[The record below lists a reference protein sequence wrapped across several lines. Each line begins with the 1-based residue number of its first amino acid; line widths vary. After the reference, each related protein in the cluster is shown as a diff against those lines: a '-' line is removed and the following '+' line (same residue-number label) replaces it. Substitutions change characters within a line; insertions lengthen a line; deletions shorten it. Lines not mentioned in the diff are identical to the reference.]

1 MAYDEVSQLRGTTS
15 QIANYKGYPAQFV
28 QNTETGKMG
37 VMQGDTVGNIK
48 YLANEEQLASLATK
62 AYADAIL
69 DTLVGS
75 IPWYQRDKLFTVDK
89 RSVTVHKGTQVSI
102 NGKFYVASEDKII
115 NLPSVGNGKDA
126 YIYACASS
134 TKEPVFVISPNST
147 VPDGYNAQNSRK
159 IGGFHTLCASVGTI
173 AGHTLSGYSAGDIL
187 PASVWDLIHRPV
199 SEPEGMVFVDAINKW
214 VQIYLPS
221 WDGSKLVSRNGAV
234 IVDGSSAHRCNGETF
249 AYEAGLSK
257 CHLISRDEFTI
268 AMRGTPEG
276 VNIQGNAD
284 PNTTGGH
291 TATNGQRIIS
301 NYGIEDC
308 AGVIWQWSRDIAE
321 NYPGSSWSEDAF
333 YLSGYSWKEKS
344 VNNPNYDPVARGSC
358 IGLVR
363 RFLLGAAWGDGALS
377 GSRSAH
383 CNHFSSNG
391 LGDAS
396 LRLVSE
402 PR

>member
-48 YLANEEQLASLATK
+48 YLANEEQLDSLATK

-69 DTLVGS
+69 DTLVGN

-102 NGKFYVASEDKII
+102 NGKFYVASEDKTI

-173 AGHTLSGYSAGDIL
+173 AGHSLSGYSAGDIL
-187 PASVWDLIHRPV
+187 PTSVWDLIHRPV

-234 IVDGSSAHRCNGETF
+234 IVDGSSSHRCNGETF

-276 VNIQGNAD
+276 VNIQGSAD

-308 AGVIWQWSRDIAE
+308 TGVILQWSRDIAE
-321 NYPGSSWSEDAF
+321 NYLGSSWNEDDL
-333 YLSGYSWKEKS
+333 YLSGYNWKEKT
-344 VNNPNYDPVARGSC
+344 VNNPDYDPVARGSC
-358 IGLVR
+358 RGLVR
-363 RFLLGAAWGDGALS
+363 RFALGASWRDLAFS
-377 GSRSAH
+377 GSRSVV
-383 CNHFSSNG
+383 CDSFSSLGNG
-391 LGDAS
+391 RAS
-396 LRLVSE
+396 SRLVSE
-402 PR
+402 PS

>member
-1 MAYDEVSQLRGTTS
+1 MAYDEVSQLRGTTD

-48 YLANEEQLASLATK
+48 YLANEEQLAPLATK
-62 AYADAIL
+62 AYADSIL

-75 IPWYQRDKLFTVDK
+75 IPWYQRDKLFTVAK

-102 NGKFYVASEDKII
+102 NGKFYVASSDKTIS
-115 NLPSVGNGKDA
+115 LPSVGNGKDA
-126 YIYACASS
+126 YIYACASP

-173 AGHTLSGYSAGDIL
+173 ANHALSGYSAGDIL
-187 PASVWDLIHRPV
+187 PTSVWDLIHRPV

-234 IVDGSSAHRCNGETF
+234 IVDGGSAHKCNGETF

-257 CHLISRDEFTI
+257 CRLISRDEFTI

-276 VNIQGNAD
+276 VNIQGSAD

-308 AGVIWQWSRDIAE
+308 AGVIWQWSRDITE
-321 NYPGSSWSEDAF
+321 NYPGSTWAETNF
-333 YLSGYSWKEKS
+333 YLSGYQWKDKS
-344 VNNPNYDPVARGSC
+344 VRNPEYDPVARGSC
-358 IGLVR
+358 LGLVR
-363 RFLLGAAWGDGALS
+363 RFRLGAHWGAGALS
-377 GSRSAH
+377 GSRSVSCAA
-383 CNHFSSNG
+383 FSSDG
-391 LGDAS
+391 FGAAS
-396 LRLVSE
+396 SRLVSE